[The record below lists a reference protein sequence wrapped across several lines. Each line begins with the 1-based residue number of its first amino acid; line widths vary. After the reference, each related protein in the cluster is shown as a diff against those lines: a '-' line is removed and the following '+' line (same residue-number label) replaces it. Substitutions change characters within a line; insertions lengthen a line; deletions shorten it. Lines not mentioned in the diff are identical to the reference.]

1 MHRHV
6 VWATPIALGLTGVTL
21 AGAPVPVEAG
31 QERADLL
38 VQVRV
43 ESPCSS
49 TLRGDVVEQRCGTG
63 TPARAR
69 IESARPSPPA
79 ASADLP
85 RTMLSSAGEPGPSYL
100 TVIY

>member
-6 VWATPIALGLTGVTL
+6 VWATPIALGLAGVTL

-49 TLRGDVVEQRCGTG
+49 TLRGDVVEQRCVTG
-63 TPARAR
+63 TPASAR
-69 IESARPSPPA
+69 IERAPA
-79 ASADLP
+79 ASAFEEADLP
-85 RTMLSSAGEPGPSYL
+85 LTILSGADRPGQSYI